1 MKAILLITLLLSGL
15 TMHAE
20 DFKLQ
25 SGDLIFQEDCASG
38 TDNTIKAVT
47 ASIGDYRF
55 THVGIVYIDDNDS
68 VYVLEATRPKV
79 SKTPLNDYLHPA
91 EGKDCYPIS
100 VVGRL
105 KEEYRHC
112 IPAALTEGLTLIGKD
127 YDDGFILGNDKY
139 YCSELI
145 YEILLRANHGIPVFP
160 LNTMTFKSPDTDEAT
175 DGWKEYFGKYD
186 LPIPEGEPGINPG
199 AMSSADVID
208 ILHYY

>member
-1 MKAILLITLLLSGL
+1 MKAILLMVLFLSGMTL
-15 TMHAE
+15 CAE

-38 TDNTIKAVT
+38 TDSTIKAVT
-47 ASIGDYRF
+47 ASIGDYQF

-68 VYVLEATRPKV
+68 VYVIEATRPKV
-79 SKTPLNDYLHPA
+79 AKTPLNDYLYPK
-91 EGKDCYPIS
+91 GKGCYPKS

-105 KEEYRHC
+105 KEEYRHS
-112 IPAALTEGLTLIGKD
+112 IPDALSEGLALIGKD

-160 LNTMTFKSPDTDEAT
+160 LNTMTFKSADTEEVT
-175 DGWKEYFGKYD
+175 DGWKEYFGKYN
-186 LPIPEGEPGINPG
+186 LSIPEGEPGINPG
-199 AMSSADVID
+199 AMSSSYVID
-208 ILHYY
+208 IVHYY